1 MSSEGRRFLRAGR
14 TAPVITLGLDGRPHV
29 ADDPMSGIVGGS
41 EEETAEAAN
50 IVDEARRRA
59 DDLVRR
65 ASLEADAIR
74 EDAQRQGYEAGHT
87 AGAQDARAELAE
99 SLALVQRVAAEGIS
113 IRNDLLRRS
122 EREMVEMVIAALRA
136 ILGERATDDAT
147 LVGQTVR
154 HALQRAAAQNVVRVR
169 VHPDHVGLVIAELT
183 DADGEAPPFEVFADG
198 SVGIGG
204 CVVDTTH
211 GRVDA
216 RLDVQLDAIAVLLR
230 DALPVQLDTLNDI
243 DREAAHAA

>member
-1 MSSEGRRFLRAGR
+1 MSSEDRRFLRAGR
-14 TAPVITLGLDGRPHV
+14 VAPAITLGLDGRPHV

-59 DDLVRR
+59 DELVRR
-65 ASLEADAIR
+65 AALEADSIR
-74 EDAQRQGYEAGHT
+74 EHAQRQGYEAGYA
-87 AGAQDARAELAE
+87 AGAQDARAELAD
-99 SLALVQRVAAEGIS
+99 SLALVQRVAAEGTS

-136 ILGERATDDAT
+136 ILGERATDDTT

-169 VHPDHVGLVIAELT
+169 VHPDQVGLVIAELT

-198 SVGIGG
+198 AVGIGG
-204 CVVDTTH
+204 CVVDTAH

-230 DALPVQLDTLNDI
+230 DALPVQLDSLGEADG
-243 DREAAHAA
+243 EAAHAA